1 MAKVCAVTGKKVT
14 SGNTVSHANNRSK
27 RTFEPNLHEK
37 RFWSPQRRR
46 FVRLRVSAKAMK
58 TMDKLGVD
66 AVLLQLERKGV
77 KF

>member
-1 MAKVCAVTGKKVT
+1 MSKVCAVTGKKVI
-14 SGNTVSHANNRSK
+14 SGNTVSHANNRVK
-27 RTFEPNLHEK
+27 RTFEPNLHDK
-37 RFWSPQRRR
+37 RFWSPERGR

-66 AVLLQLERKGV
+66 AVLLTLERKGV